1 MPLFFFS
8 VEHDNGPNICNDG
21 AEFSD
26 REAAWK
32 ELTRVFSEMV
42 VGVSRKLGEN
52 SSWQMELLDASR
64 QPIFRIRLVAETLA

>member
-8 VEHDNGPNICNDG
+8 VEHDSGPSICNDG